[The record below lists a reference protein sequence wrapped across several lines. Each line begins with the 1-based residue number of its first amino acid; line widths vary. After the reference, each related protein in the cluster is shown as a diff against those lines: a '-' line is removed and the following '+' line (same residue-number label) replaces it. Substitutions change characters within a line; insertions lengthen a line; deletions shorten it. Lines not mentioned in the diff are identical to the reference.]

1 MRRILDQLG
10 IRREDQP
17 VLYRIALIA
26 VLLLASNGATFSLL
40 DHEYEAS
47 LRTLE
52 AKSQASASE
61 VSSQPSPTPVTEEE
75 VYLGVIEHWAVIG
88 GLLPPVDANEQR
100 AARRRWVGDQV
111 CSLITMLALSDRDVF
126 REVIEAGCAVLR
138 RWWPDRAPFCAPC
151 GN

>member
-47 LRTLE
+47 LREIEE
-52 AKSQASASE
+52 AADPAAD
-61 VSSQPSPTPVTEEE
+61 PTPLTEQQRVEIIFTQFHA
-75 VYLGVIEHWAVIG
+75 LGAEIPEGTPNQQQAQRRRQYGQVMCELAIVMQPDPAWQEHVDFACASLAEHWPEYG
-88 GLLPPVDANEQR
+88 CPV
-100 AARRRWVGDQV
+100 
-111 CSLITMLALSDRDVF
+111 CDR
-126 REVIEAGCAVLR
+126 
-138 RWWPDRAPFCAPC
+138 
-151 GN
+151 